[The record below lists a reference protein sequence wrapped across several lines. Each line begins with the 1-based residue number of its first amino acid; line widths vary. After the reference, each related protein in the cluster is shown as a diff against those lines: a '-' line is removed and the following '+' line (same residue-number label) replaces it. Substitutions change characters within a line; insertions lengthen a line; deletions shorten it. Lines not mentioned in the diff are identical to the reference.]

1 MGEKSLINLTG
12 VEMGSNTLRS
22 VGAGAV
28 FLVILLSGYGL
39 SRSGKPYGTLV
50 FAIHKLV
57 AVAAIATLG
66 VTVFR
71 MNRAGTLT
79 SAGLISAIV
88 SGVFFLGTMATGGAL
103 SVEAGTQVTM
113 PSTVSAI
120 VHKLHQVTPYLTVLS
135 TAVALFF
142 LRG

>member
-1 MGEKSLINLTG
+1 MGEKILTNVKG
-12 VEMGSNTLRS
+12 VEMGSNLVRW

-50 FAIHKLV
+50 FTVHKLL
-57 AVAAIATLG
+57 AVAAVVTLG
-66 VTVFR
+66 ITVYR
-71 MNRAGTLT
+71 MNRAGTL
-79 SAGLISAIV
+79 AAGGLISAIV
-88 SGVFFLGTMATGGAL
+88 SGVFFLGTMATGGVL

-113 PSTVSAI
+113 PASVSAL

-135 TAVALFF
+135 SAAALYL

>member
-1 MGEKSLINLTG
+1 MGEKSLINITE
-12 VEMGSNTLRS
+12 VEMGSNVLRW

-50 FAIHKLV
+50 FTIHKLV
-57 AVAAIATLG
+57 AVAAVVTLG
-66 VTVFR
+66 VTVYR
-71 MNRAGTLT
+71 MNRAGTLPA
-79 SAGLISAIV
+79 AGLLSAIV

-103 SVEAGTQVTM
+103 SVEAATQTAM
-113 PSTVSAI
+113 PAL

-135 TAVALFF
+135 TAVTLFL

>member
-1 MGEKSLINLTG
+1 MGEKSLINITG
-12 VEMGSNTLRS
+12 VEMGSYTLRW

-50 FAIHKLV
+50 FTIHKLV
-57 AVAAIATLG
+57 AVAAVVTLG
-66 VTVFR
+66 VTVYR

-79 SAGLISAIV
+79 AAGLASAIV
-88 SGVFFLGTMATGGAL
+88 SGVFFIGTMASGGAL
-103 SVEAGTQVTM
+103 SVEAATETTM
-113 PSTVSAI
+113 PAL

-135 TAVALFF
+135 TALALFL